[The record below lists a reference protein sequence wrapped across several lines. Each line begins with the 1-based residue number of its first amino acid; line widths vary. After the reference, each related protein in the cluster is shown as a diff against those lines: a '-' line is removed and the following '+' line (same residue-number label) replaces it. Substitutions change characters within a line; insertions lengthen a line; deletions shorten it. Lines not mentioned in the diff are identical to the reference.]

1 MNLGRSSRSTLFAL
15 KRRILKK
22 IRRKDSE
29 IEADDAIN
37 LFIKCEYA
45 SYRLLVWWWIQ
56 FVFV

>member
-15 KRRILKK
+15 KKRIMKK

>member
-15 KRRILKK
+15 KRRIMKK

>member
-1 MNLGRSSRSTLFAL
+1 M
-15 KRRILKK
+15 KK